1 MEDKKVSL
9 FGIKGMEEAIRKQ
22 EKGNKNSTKVNIDK
36 PKVSAKQ
43 SNVQK
48 RTVMKAAGRGR

>member
-1 MEDKKVSL
+1 MEDKKISL
-9 FGIKGMEEAIRKQ
+9 FGKKGIEVANKKQ
-22 EKGNKNSTKVNIDK
+22 EKGNKNSTKVNLDK